1 MMTFDQGAILA
12 ILVLM
17 LVAYATERVRV
28 ELVAMSGLAAGY
40 ALGIVPVQR
49 VFSGFASPAVITVIE
64 VLLVVGVLARTRI
77 MDGLAQRITTFARSE
92 WLVILL
98 LGSIGASVSVFMNNI
113 GALALVFPVAMSVCS
128 RLSMAPGKIL
138 MALSFATLLGGMCS
152 LTGTPANLVVNEWV
166 IAETGRSLGYFQ
178 TGTVGGPLTLA
189 GLLLLAVLAP
199 RVFARFPDAE
209 SSEAD
214 SATGSFIFERQL
226 GEESELVGQS
236 VPEAEQRFGIE
247 LHAVLRQ
254 GRHVFARRHD
264 IVIKA
269 GDTLLFEAGIATAQE
284 LEASGAVELEAGGG
298 LADQATMEFVV
309 MPDSL
314 LLGSRVED
322 IVAHSLGG
330 ARVLALSCRRGR
342 IEGRFSD
349 LQLSMGDLVLISGE
363 RDDLRRL
370 ASECGLLTLSPRR
383 NVRPARHAARAV
395 AVFATGVL
403 ASAFGFAPTE
413 IAFGAV
419 VLAMVVMGQINLR
432 NALQDLNWT
441 IVVLL
446 ACMIPMGMAVED
458 TGAARVLA
466 DGIASWLPTSE
477 PLMVVLVMLLLATA
491 ITPFIDNVSTA
502 VVLSP
507 IAAGL
512 AVRTGTPVEPLL
524 IAVAIGASLDFLTP
538 FGHHNNTVV
547 MGAGGY
553 RFMDFP
559 RLGLPLTIVSLAL
572 AAGLFAVMLRG

>member
-1 MMTFDQGAILA
+1 MTFDQAAILT
-12 ILVLM
+12 ILVAM

-28 ELVAMSGLAAGY
+28 ELVAMSGLAIGY

-77 MDGLAQRITTFARSE
+77 MDGLARRITAFAHSE

-98 LGSIGASVSVFMNNI
+98 LGTIGAAVSVFMNNI
-113 GALALVFPVAMSVCS
+113 GALALVFPVAMSVCA
-128 RLSMAPGKIL
+128 RLSIAPAKIL

-166 IAETGRSLGYFQ
+166 IAETGRSLGYFEL
-178 TGTVGGPLTLA
+178 GVLGGPLTLA
-189 GLLLLAVLAP
+189 GLLMLALLAP
-199 RVFARFPDAE
+199 RVFKRFREAE
-209 SSEAD
+209 GEEAD
-214 SATGSFIFERQL
+214 STASSFLFERIV
-226 GEESELVGQS
+226 SENSSLAGLI
-236 VPEAEQRFGIE
+236 VPEAEERFDIE
-247 LHAVLRQ
+247 LHAVLRK
-254 GRHVFARRHD
+254 GRHVFARRHEL
-264 IVIKA
+264 VIAA
-269 GDTLLFEAGIATAQE
+269 GDTLLLGAPLGTVQD
-284 LEASGAVELEAGGG
+284 LEANGTVEAEAGGG
-298 LADQATMEFVV
+298 LADPATMEFVV

-322 IVAHSLGG
+322 IAAYAHGEVQ
-330 ARVLALSCRRGR
+330 VLALSSRRGR

-349 LQLSMGDLVLISGE
+349 LQLSMGDLVVMAGE
-363 RDDLRRL
+363 REELRRL
-370 ASECGLLTLSPRR
+370 ALDCGLLALSPRR
-383 NVRPARHAARAV
+383 NARPARHAARAA
-395 AVFATGVL
+395 AVFALGVL
-403 ASAFGFAPTE
+403 ATAFGLAPTE

-419 VLAMVVMGQINLR
+419 VLAMVVMGQLNIR
-432 NALQDLNWT
+432 NALQDLNWP

-446 ACMIPMGMAVED
+446 ACMIPLGMAVED

-466 DGIASWLPTSE
+466 DGIAGWLSTGE
-477 PLMVVLVMLLLATA
+477 PLVVVLVVLILATA

-502 VVLSP
+502 VVISP

-524 IAVAIGASLDFLTP
+524 MAVAIGASLDFLTP
-538 FGHHNNTVV
+538 FGHHNNAVV

-559 RLGLPLTIVSLAL
+559 RLGLPLTILCLVLAT
-572 AAGLFAVMLRG
+572 GVFAVMLGQ

>member
-1 MMTFDQGAILA
+1 MTFDQGAILA

-17 LVAYATERVRV
+17 LVVYATERVRV
-28 ELVAMSGLAAGY
+28 ELVAMTGLAAGF

-49 VFSGFASPAVITVIE
+49 VFSGFASPAVITVVE

-77 MDGLAQRITTFARSE
+77 MDGLAQRITTFAQTE
-92 WLVILL
+92 WLVILV
-98 LGSIGASVSVFMNNI
+98 LGSIGAAVSVFMNNI
-113 GALALVFPVAMSVCS
+113 GALALVFPVAMSVCA
-128 RLSMAPGKIL
+128 RLAIAPAKIL

-178 TGTVGGPLTLA
+178 LGMVGGPLALA
-189 GLLLLAVLAP
+189 GLLLLAPLAP
-199 RVFARFPDAE
+199 RVFARFSDGDGIEPD
-209 SSEAD
+209 SG
-214 SATGSFIFERQL
+214 TGSFVFERTVSN
-226 GEESELVGQS
+226 GSELVGLTL
-236 VPEAEQRFGIE
+236 PEAETRFGFE
-247 LHAVLRQ
+247 LHDVLRQ
-254 GRHVFARRHD
+254 GRHVFARRHE
-264 IVIKA
+264 IVITA
-269 GDTLLFEAGIATAQE
+269 GDTLLFEGAYGTAQE
-284 LEASGAVELEAGGG
+284 LEANGDVDLQAGGG
-298 LADQATMEFVV
+298 LADQAVMEFVV

-322 IVAHSLGG
+322 IAVYAHGD
-330 ARVLALSCRRGR
+330 ARVLAMSCRRGR
-342 IEGRFSD
+342 IEGRFAD
-349 LQLSMGDLVLISGE
+349 LQLSMGDLVLISGQRE
-363 RDDLRRL
+363 DLRRL
-370 ASECGLLTLSPRR
+370 ALECGLLALSPRR

-395 AVFATGVL
+395 AVFGAGVL
-403 ASAFGFAPTE
+403 ASALDLAPTE

-419 VLAMVVMGQINLR
+419 VLAMVLMGQLNIR

-446 ACMIPMGMAVED
+446 ACMIPLGVAVED

-466 DGIASWLPTSE
+466 DGIAAWLPSGE
-477 PLMVVLVMLLLATA
+477 PLVVVLVVLLLATA
-491 ITPFIDNVSTA
+491 VTPFIDNVSTA

-524 IAVAIGASLDFLTP
+524 MAVAIGASLDFLTP
-538 FGHHNNTVV
+538 FGHHNNAVV

-559 RLGLPLTIVSLAL
+559 RLGLPLTILCLAL
-572 AAGLFAVMLRG
+572 SVSMFAAMLGR